1 MNYLELAYC
10 NECED
15 LVRYDIEEEV
25 ITEKFKGQI
34 IKYKFKVGKCK
45 ECGCEVATGIG
56 YNSRKS
62 KAKLEA
68 YKTRQELITLK
79 LITEILRKYDISK
92 EGLAD
97 IAGFGKVTIKRYY
110 DGIIPSREYSDILF
124 NILNKEQYFMELV
137 EKNKEKLK
145 NIAYKKILVRYNKL
159 MEIENSKILQIS
171 NYIVTHMDEVNPL
184 VLEKL
189 LWFSNGINYALNGT
203 WLIGE
208 VAQAWPQGPV
218 YIKIYNRYKSFGYK
232 PIDDG
237 IYSTHGC
244 VISQLKSEEI
254 KAINM
259 AIKTF
264 GLYSSVILEKISCS
278 QSPWKEKRIGYEMN
292 EPGNESIDENSIKKF
307 FEEHELNKEEVILRY
322 IMDNIK
328 C

>member
-1 MNYLELAYC
+1 M
-10 NECED
+10 
-15 LVRYDIEEEV
+15 
-25 ITEKFKGQI
+25 
-34 IKYKFKVGKCK
+34 
-45 ECGCEVATGIG
+45 
-56 YNSRKS
+56 
-62 KAKLEA
+62 
-68 YKTRQELITLK
+68 
-79 LITEILRKYDISK
+79 
-92 EGLAD
+92 
-97 IAGFGKVTIKRYY
+97 
-110 DGIIPSREYSDILF
+110 
-124 NILNKEQYFMELV
+124 MELV